1 MKVCRPISAMRK
13 VKLGKMPIRFVRF
26 LRILLWR
33 GWMECSEKLGS
44 AGEVGQMCI
53 QFANKYI
60 VTSTRGGLLVIDQH
74 RAHLRILY
82 DGYMREVEK
91 MDVVSQSV
99 MFPERVTLDQGQ
111 QAALDEV
118 SGDLHRMG
126 FGLEY
131 ESGSDWRI
139 TAVPA
144 MLRKSDPKD
153 VILRI
158 LDSVQEDSVNYGKD
172 GAGDF
177 SIQQRVALMMAR
189 SASIRRG
196 VRLSADEMEHIISS
210 LFSLPLTSLTPGGN
224 PIFLTLDEKRISS
237 MLTI

>member
-1 MKVCRPISAMRK
+1 MQLS
-13 VKLGKMPIRFVRF
+13 
-26 LRILLWR
+26 
-33 GWMECSEKLGS
+33 
-44 AGEVGQMCI
+44 
-53 QFANKYI
+53 NY
-60 VTSTRGGLLVIDQH
+60 
-74 RAHLRILY
+74 
-82 DGYMREVEK
+82 
-91 MDVVSQSV
+91 
-99 MFPERVTLDQGQ
+99 RVTLDQGQ

-210 LFSLPLTSLTPGGN
+210 LFSLPDPSLTPGGN

>member
-1 MKVCRPISAMRK
+1 
-13 VKLGKMPIRFVRF
+13 
-26 LRILLWR
+26 
-33 GWMECSEKLGS
+33 
-44 AGEVGQMCI
+44 
-53 QFANKYI
+53 
-60 VTSTRGGLLVIDQH
+60 
-74 RAHLRILY
+74 
-82 DGYMREVEK
+82 
-91 MDVVSQSV
+91 
-99 MFPERVTLDQGQ
+99 
-111 QAALDEV
+111 
-118 SGDLHRMG
+118 MG

-177 SIQQRVALMMAR
+177 SIQQRVALMMA
-189 SASIRRG
+189 SIRRG

-210 LFSLPLTSLTPGGN
+210 LFSLPDPSLTPGGN

>member
-1 MKVCRPISAMRK
+1 
-13 VKLGKMPIRFVRF
+13 
-26 LRILLWR
+26 
-33 GWMECSEKLGS
+33 
-44 AGEVGQMCI
+44 
-53 QFANKYI
+53 
-60 VTSTRGGLLVIDQH
+60 
-74 RAHLRILY
+74 
-82 DGYMREVEK
+82 
-91 MDVVSQSV
+91 

-196 VRLSADEMEHIISS
+196 VRLSADEMGAYHQQPVQSSRPQSYPRRQPHLPDPRRKADLIYAHHIAVHI
-210 LFSLPLTSLTPGGN
+210 LEKIDFN
-224 PIFLTLDEKRISS
+224 PDSRCKWYVLQHIYCFCSFNIWSIRI
-237 MLTI
+237 LAVLLHNLKTILYIP